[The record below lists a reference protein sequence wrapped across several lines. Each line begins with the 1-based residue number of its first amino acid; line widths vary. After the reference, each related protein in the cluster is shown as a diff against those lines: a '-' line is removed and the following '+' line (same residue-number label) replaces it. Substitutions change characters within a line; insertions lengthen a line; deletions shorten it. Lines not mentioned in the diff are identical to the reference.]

1 MQTSRFLISDTLN
14 KSKAVICQQ
23 LLTRPIVPIVI
34 ISPCFHFFPSM
45 LPPSL
50 LLYFSLSPTFLFCLS
65 QTTDRSGSIHRR
77 EYFSFLWK
85 KFCWRLRFAFGWEL
99 IEMGTVLFLLT
110 SSAAELQRLSTTL
123 CLARWAVAF
132 SRARLFCWALG
143 TDLFLE
149 SSPWK
154 KKLQKL

>member
-50 LLYFSLSPTFLFCLS
+50 CCTFPYPPLFSSVCLKP
-65 QTTDRSGSIHRR
+65 QIGLGVYIEGSI
-77 EYFSFLWK
+77 FP
-85 KFCWRLRFAFGWEL
+85 FCGKN
-99 IEMGTVLFLLT
+99 
-110 SSAAELQRLSTTL
+110 SAE
-123 CLARWAVAF
+123 
-132 SRARLFCWALG
+132 
-143 TDLFLE
+143 D
-149 SSPWK
+149 
-154 KKLQKL
+154 